1 MLKVVHVPNRW
12 CGQQKEEARAL
23 ALLHDND
30 WSPGP
35 AMGGWWS
42 AEYTETNINIE
53 SIRRSDDSEPYLESD
68 PNWAG
73 LDQYRQQHRANDYTI
88 ALCDWLILKTDR
100 YGPNF
105 YSVTCIICEFIVSGI
120 SYGRP
125 AVVLKL

>member
-1 MLKVVHVPNRW
+1 MKLIPHEGSWQIPPSADSEGSIEISDRGFIEGWYYVLKVVHVPNRW

-42 AEYTETNINIE
+42 AEYTETTINIE

-68 PNWAG
+68 PNWTG
-73 LDQYRQQHRANDYTI
+73 LDQYRQQH
-88 ALCDWLILKTDR
+88 
-100 YGPNF
+100 
-105 YSVTCIICEFIVSGI
+105 
-120 SYGRP
+120 
-125 AVVLKL
+125 